1 MEKQQS
7 IGEFISRRT
16 KKEIREENRN
26 LDRFMREYA
35 IPKSNY
41 YLKKWVWKLGYSIRD
56 DKEKTYKVLY
66 RGAKRVAKW
75 NEYVDYHFKKHIW
88 NLILDRVAKEEVS
101 ILEGNRSGLPEE
113 EFTQE
118 KILAYLPPKY
128 PKKFLTVRFNENIC
142 FLSNPRNFRF
152 QIHNNFF
159 CLFSLPM

>member
-7 IGEFISRRT
+7 IGEFISART

-26 LDRFMREYA
+26 VDQFMREYT

-75 NEYVDYHFKKHIW
+75 NEYIDHHFKKHIW
-88 NLILDRVAKEEVS
+88 NLILDRVAKAEVS
-101 ILEGNRSGLPEE
+101 LLEGTRNGLPEE

-118 KILAYLPPKY
+118 KILAWLPPKY
-128 PKKFLTVRFNENIC
+128 PRKFPPFK
-142 FLSNPRNFRF
+142 
-152 QIHNNFF
+152 
-159 CLFSLPM
+159 